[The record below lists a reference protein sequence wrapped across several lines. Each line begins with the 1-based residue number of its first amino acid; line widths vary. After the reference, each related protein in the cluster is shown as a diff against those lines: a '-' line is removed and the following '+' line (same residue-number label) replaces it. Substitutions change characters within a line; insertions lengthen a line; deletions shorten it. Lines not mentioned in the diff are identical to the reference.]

1 MQRWGL
7 IISFPVDYYY
17 INERFMDSF
26 IYFYSLRGAHAQ
38 YNILSDDPVISIL
51 VVVLE
56 IAITGTLVYHIIK
69 CLKRWIVFRK
79 HKESHIIPST
89 RVDTLVALLYV
100 IPVMII
106 LLPWTEGGRTHECVS
121 PPPYEHGRYVH
132 GRRRTHSTAAWCTAW
147 GGCTLQ
153 NENQSPLRTLV
164 NRGVTNISLGRR
176 IDDVSHLETLDGL
189 ILSTSHPNEHLVP

>member
-1 MQRWGL
+1 M

-69 CLKRWIVFRK
+69 CLKR
-79 HKESHIIPST
+79 
-89 RVDTLVALLYV
+89 
-100 IPVMII
+100 
-106 LLPWTEGGRTHECVS
+106 
-121 PPPYEHGRYVH
+121 
-132 GRRRTHSTAAWCTAW
+132 
-147 GGCTLQ
+147 
-153 NENQSPLRTLV
+153 
-164 NRGVTNISLGRR
+164 
-176 IDDVSHLETLDGL
+176 
-189 ILSTSHPNEHLVP
+189 